1 MQFCR
6 KGIQCATIHSG
17 GQRMKEQ
24 PVVFKGTRNG
34 LQIYIAHGSDM
45 PEIMEA
51 AAGKLQSGKPF
62 FEGATVNLTF
72 FGREF
77 LVEEQTRLLELFAR
91 YMKPGSVEFRTQP
104 VSVER
109 KDLPERD
116 HYDSFDGIEEG
127 MTRFVRGTVRSGQR
141 VSYEGNVVIIGD
153 VNPGGEVIAGGNIL
167 VLGNL
172 RGIAHA
178 GATGNQDAVVASYCL
193 QPTQLRIAGYIT
205 RAPEGET
212 AKPPYPEV
220 AYIRQE
226 QLFIEPYLP
235 GKGKQADFHTT

>member
-1 MQFCR
+1 
-6 KGIQCATIHSG
+6 
-17 GQRMKEQ
+17 MKEQ

-116 HYDSFDGIEEG
+116 HYDSFDDIEEG